1 MTLQSWDNGGG
12 PSFTTPIA
20 SDTTIK
26 GAIENK
32 YSSELKCVFKWDN
45 ALNIL
50 TFIMKDE

>member
-20 SDTTIK
+20 YEYIVR
-26 GAIENK
+26 GAVENK

-45 ALNIL
+45 MLNIL
-50 TFIMKDE
+50 TFVMKDE